1 MKIPVSAVRFCPSA
15 PVKKPAVITAGFLF
29 YIHPYWWRLDEFMSA
44 LCLLCISLTKMIMMY
59 TVDVYISWRPCMVRT
74 QIYLTKRQR
83 EELNA
88 IAKTAGKKQSE
99 LIREAVD
106 RLIDESRWSRRETVL
121 REAAGIWKDRKDLPD
136 FRGMRA
142 DWDRN

>member
-1 MKIPVSAVRFCPSA
+1 
-15 PVKKPAVITAGFLF
+15 
-29 YIHPYWWRLDEFMSA
+29 
-44 LCLLCISLTKMIMMY
+44 MY
-59 TVDVYISWRPCMVRT
+59 TVGVYIRWRSCMVRT

-83 EELNA
+83 KELNA

-106 RLIDESRWSRRETVL
+106 RLIDELRWGRRETVL

-142 DWDRN
+142 GWDRN